1 MRNFNEKPKIKSN
14 SIYFQ
19 LGLIVAL
26 AVALF
31 FIEQTSV
38 KKTYKDKA
46 VKTDVFAMEDSY
58 DEPLVVEKEQVK
70 KVERNSIIMTTVH
83 IKHSIKARLK

>member
-14 SIYFQ
+14 SVYFQ

-38 KKTYKDKA
+38 KKSYKDKA
-46 VKTDVFAMEDSY
+46 VKTDVFTMEDSY

-70 KVERNSIIMTTVH
+70 KVEKIER
-83 IKHSIKARLK
+83 KEPEP